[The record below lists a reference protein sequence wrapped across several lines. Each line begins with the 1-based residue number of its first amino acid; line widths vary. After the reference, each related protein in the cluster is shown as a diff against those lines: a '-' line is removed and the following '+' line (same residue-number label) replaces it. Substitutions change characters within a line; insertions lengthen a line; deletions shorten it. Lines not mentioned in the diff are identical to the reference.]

1 MSNFI
6 TDLIINELN
15 CHEDL
20 DEIVDKAKDY
30 AIQHGVC
37 MCCKNNYD
45 RNQVQLSR
53 FVLIPTSFPKFEF
66 EKGIVIQKILNKLIH
81 KVAYDHDFISKTTK
95 SVIEADEFTA
105 ELFKIYQTVY
115 QEGITQKY
123 SLGIFRS
130 DYMLDDSMKIKQ
142 VELNTIASSFGGL
155 SSQVTKLH
163 KYILCELDHD
173 DKINNLPDNDTTS
186 GLADGLIAAWNIYN
200 NKQGRILFVT
210 EEQTCNICD
219 QRAIEFKIRKKNLN
233 IKIIRRTFK
242 YLIDNAQLKSNKEL
256 IVGNDLV
263 SVVYYRT
270 GYEVE
275 AYPTQNEWSVR
286 LLIER
291 SLAIKCPSIQYH
303 LAGTKKVQQ
312 VLNDP
317 KILKKF
323 LNDDEVKQ
331 VQDVFVGLYSLE
343 LNEDGDKAVELA
355 ISEPEKYVLKPQREG
370 GGNNI
375 YGKNVKTKLESIKN
389 SQERSAFILMELIK
403 APVQKNYLISPD
415 NKRPQLQD
423 CLSELGIYGYIIGD
437 YNEIKENKQIGHVI
451 RTKPCGENEGGI
463 IAGAGALD
471 SPYLY
476 K

>member
-1 MSNFI
+1 MSN
-6 TDLIINELN
+6 LIIESLIKESISD
-15 CHEDL
+15 EDL

-37 MCCKNNYD
+37 MCFKNNYD
-45 RNQVQLSR
+45 RNKVQLSR
-53 FVLIPTSFPKFEF
+53 FVLVPTSFPKLEF

-95 SVIEADEFTA
+95 SVIEADNFTA

-123 SLGIFRS
+123 SLGLFRS
-130 DYMLDDSMKIKQ
+130 DYMLDDSLKIKQ

-163 KYILCELDHD
+163 KYILCELDND
-173 DKINNLPDNDTTS
+173 DKINHLPDNETAS
-186 GLADGLIAAWNIYN
+186 GLADGLVAAWNIYDN
-200 NKQGRILFVT
+200 NQGRILFVT
-210 EEQTCNICD
+210 EEKTCNICD
-219 QRAIEFKIRKKNLN
+219 QRAIEYLIREKNLK
-233 IKIIRRTFK
+233 IKVIRRTFK
-242 YLIDNAQLKSNKEL
+242 YLIENAKLRPNKEL

-291 SLAIKCPSIQYH
+291 SRAIKCPSIQYH

-312 VLNDP
+312 VLNNP
-317 KILKKF
+317 KILKQF
-323 LNDDEVKQ
+323 LNDEEARQ
-331 VQDVFVGLYSLE
+331 IQDVFVGLYSLE
-343 LNEDGDKAVELA
+343 LNEEGDKAVEMA
-355 ISEPEKYVLKPQREG
+355 MNEPEKYVLKPQREG

-375 YGKNVKTKLESIKN
+375 YGENVKTTLENIKN

-403 APVQKNYLISPD
+403 APVQKNYIISPD

-437 YNEIKENKQIGHVI
+437 YNEIKENQQIGHVI
-451 RTKPCGENEGGI
+451 RTKPCDENEGGI

-476 K
+476 N